1 MKKTQRYMMFA
12 LLYFAQGSIMSFFT
26 ALNSLY
32 LQTFG
37 LSMSQIGIVGTIAI
51 IPFVLKI
58 FLGLLSDK
66 VDFLGLGHRKP
77 YIIIGLIIQ
86 VFCLA
91 LVPTIDPSRDFLL
104 YAGLAFILMTGM
116 ALYDTCTDGLALD
129 TTPKEEE
136 GIIQGFMVGGRA
148 VGMVVVSGIMGLL
161 VESYSWTVGFIF
173 LGIITLLPLPFV
185 FFAKEIEKPAENTFT
200 WQAFG
205 CFKKPSVL
213 ALAVLGATYSL
224 IIYGA
229 NQLVNPS
236 LANRFEISY
245 ATAGF
250 ITTTLGLGTVLGS
263 LFGGRI
269 TDKIGQKRSVQIA
282 MVISMVAVALLA
294 AVISPWMA
302 WILVFVF
309 GAAFGFYETVFM
321 AISMNLTDGR
331 IAATMFSILMAVA
344 NIGTGIGLALTGV
357 LADTIGYNFTFLL
370 LAVLNVLVLPFIN
383 IIFKSPKEC
392 KVSNEI
398 VEVG

>member
-1 MKKTQRYMMFA
+1 MKKTQRYLMFA

-37 LSMSQIGIVGTIAI
+37 LSMSQIGLIGTIAM
-51 IPFVLKI
+51 IPFILKI

-66 VDFLGLGHRKP
+66 VNFFGLGHRKP
-77 YIIIGLIIQ
+77 YIIIGLIVQ
-86 VFCLA
+86 AVCLA
-91 LVPTIDPSRDFLL
+91 LVPTVDPGKDFGS
-104 YAGLAFILMTGM
+104 YAFLAFILMTGM

-129 TTPKEEE
+129 STPKDEE

-148 VGMVVVSGIMGLL
+148 VGMVFVSGIMGLL
-161 VESYSWTVGFIF
+161 VDNYSWTVGFVF
-173 LGIITLLPLPFV
+173 LGIITLLPLPLV
-185 FFAKEIEKPAENTFT
+185 FFSKEVERPAASTFD
-200 WQAFG
+200 WKAFK
-205 CFKKPSVL
+205 CFKEPGVL

-236 LANRFEISY
+236 LADRFTINF

-250 ITTTLGLGTVLGS
+250 ITTILGLGTVIGS
-263 LFGGRI
+263 IVGGRI
-269 TDKIGQKRSVQIA
+269 TDKIGQKRSVQSA
-282 MVISMVAVALLA
+282 MVVSMIAIALLA
-294 AVISPWMA
+294 AINSPWMA
-302 WILVFVF
+302 WLLVFVF

-357 LADTIGYNFTFLL
+357 LADNIGYDFTFLL
-370 LAVLNVLVLPFIN
+370 LAGLNILVLPLIN
-383 IIFKSPKEC
+383 IIFRSTRTCNAPAE
-392 KVSNEI
+392 EL
-398 VEVG
+398 EMG